1 MAINNQSV
9 VNINCLTL
17 NQYTL
22 KPFVYLSLLQKKR
35 VTISDYSLV
44 DRTSTLSNQFID
56 DYIDT
61 ARFAEKHS
69 YALNG
74 LGLKLSANPNTIQLD
89 TLTNKINS
97 F

>member
-35 VTISDYSLV
+35 VTIADYSLV
-44 DRTSTLSNQFID
+44 AGT
-56 DYIDT
+56 
-61 ARFAEKHS
+61 
-69 YALNG
+69 G
-74 LGLKLSANPNTIQLD
+74 LEPVTFGL
-89 TLTNKINS
+89 
-97 F
+97 